1 MTAVLLARRS
11 PVPATLRGTAVVYGV
26 PSDIGGGTTET
37 VEAGAFVNLNSPDI
51 TLVDGHDES
60 RLLART
66 GAGTLRIYDSP
77 ARLEYDARLPDTE
90 LGRDIAEL
98 TRRGDYGGASVG
110 MVVTDEQT
118 VIRQGRLHRR
128 ILAAELI
135 HISPVGRPAHNNTTV
150 ETMAARPGRKIRWL

>member
-11 PVPATLRGTAVVYGV
+11 PVTATLRGTAVVYNL
-26 PSDIGGGTTET
+26 PSDIGGTTET
-37 VEAGAFVNLNSPDI
+37 IAPGAFTNLASADI

-66 GAGTLRIYDSP
+66 GAGTLRLIDSP
-77 ARLEYDARLPDTE
+77 QRLEYEAALPDTE
-90 LGRDIAEL
+90 LGRDVAEL

-110 MVVTDEQT
+110 MMVLDERSE
-118 VIRQGRLHRR
+118 IRLGRLHRR
-128 ILAAELI
+128 ILTAELI
-135 HISPVGRPAHNNTTV
+135 HISPVGRPAHDSTTV